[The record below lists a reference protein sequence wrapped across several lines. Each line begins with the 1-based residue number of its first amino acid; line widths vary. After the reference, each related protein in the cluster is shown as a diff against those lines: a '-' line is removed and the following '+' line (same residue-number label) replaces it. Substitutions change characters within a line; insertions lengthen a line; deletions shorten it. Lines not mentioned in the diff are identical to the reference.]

1 MSDVQ
6 EEQQPDKQPSGELV
20 AGSQHTVLAAMQV
33 LLAARVPVL
42 LWGDPGTGKTETI
55 ERFAARA
62 GWRTTTVVVSLHEPT
77 DFAGLPVRTPDG
89 VVFEPPMW
97 AKEIAA
103 SREPQLV
110 FFDEVNTAPP
120 SVQNALMRVILEG
133 RVAALEMG
141 EDVRFVAAANPLEH
155 NIGAWDLSAPLASR
169 FAHLRWPV
177 PLDEWKRGY
186 LSAWPDTG
194 PLDLPADSEPDPKAV
209 AEHKA
214 VQAAFLTAR
223 PDLLSAPPR
232 QGIPAGGFPSP
243 RTWDRTARCLAI
255 AQEAAAD
262 EETELLVAASLLGT
276 GAAAEYLS
284 FERNLD
290 LPCIDQLLSD
300 PALFASLERSDQQH
314 AALSAIVA
322 RASAQPGARLW
333 KKAFK
338 VCIAAAR
345 QGAPDIAAAS
355 AMRLVDIK
363 PAGIAL
369 PAGHDVF
376 ADIVAS
382 PVADGDIAA

>member
-1 MSDVQ
+1 MSDDQ
-6 EEQQPDKQPSGELV
+6 EEQQADQQPSGELI
-20 AGSQHTVLAAMQV
+20 AESQSTVLAAMQV

-55 ERFAARA
+55 ERYAARA
-62 GWRTTTVVVSLHEPT
+62 GWRTTTVIVSLHEPT
-77 DFAGLPVRTPDG
+77 DFGGLPVRTPEG

-97 AKEIAA
+97 AKNVAA
-103 SREPQLV
+103 SREPSLV
-110 FFDEVNTAPP
+110 FFDEVNTGTPA
-120 SVQNALMRVILEG
+120 VQNALMRVILEG
-133 RVAALEMG
+133 RVAQLELG
-141 EDVRFVAAANPLEH
+141 ENVRFIAAANPPH
-155 NIGAWDLSAPLASR
+155 QNVGAWDLSAPLASR

-177 PLDEWKRGY
+177 VLNEWKQGY
-186 LSAWPDTG
+186 LSGWAETG
-194 PLDLPADSEPDPKAV
+194 PLDIPADAEPDPKII
-209 AEHKA
+209 AEEKA
-214 VQAAFLTAR
+214 VQTAFLTAR

-232 QGIPAGGFPSP
+232 HGILAQGFPSP
-243 RTWDRTARCLAI
+243 RTWDRAARCLAI
-255 AQEAAAD
+255 AQEAAGD
-262 EETELLVAASLLGT
+262 EETELLIASSLLGT
-276 GAAAEYLS
+276 GAACEYLS

-290 LPCIDQLLSD
+290 LPCTDQLLAD
-300 PALFASLERSDQQH
+300 PALFASLERSDQKQ

-376 ADIVAS
+376 ADIVAR